1 MDIIYEIQ
9 QKYNSFSQKEKELA
23 NYIINFRESIKNIS
37 ITDLAEQIGISPS
50 TITRFSKKINCN
62 SFVDMKMK
70 LNISKEDSSGST
82 QGDLFSD
89 VHSYYSE
96 VIERTRTLLG
106 EELIY
111 DIVEEIKIAKKIYI
125 YGVGSSGLTAQEMMQ
140 RLLRMGFNVYS
151 ITDPHMMIIN
161 SVVVSSNDLV
171 IGISNSGSTKEV
183 IDSLKICRKNS
194 AKVVGITSFEESDIS
209 NYSDKLIVLP
219 NTSFVGSERFINTQ
233 FSIMYLFD
241 LISMI
246 LLKDPDRR
254 RNMQLTIE
262 AITK

>member
-9 QKYNSFSQKEKELA
+9 QKYNTFSQKEKELA
-23 NYIINFRESIKNIS
+23 NYIINSGESMRNIN
-37 ITDLAEQIGISPS
+37 ITVLAKRIGISPS

-70 LNISKEDSSGST
+70 LNLSKDESKKPS

-96 VIERTRTLLG
+96 VIGRTRALLDEG
-106 EELIY
+106 LIY
-111 DIVEEIKIAKKIYI
+111 DVVEEIKAAKKIYI

-161 SVVVSSNDLV
+161 SVVVSKDDLV
-171 IGISNSGSTKEV
+171 IGISNSGSTREV
-183 IDSLKICRKNS
+183 LDSLKICRNNS
-194 AKVVGITSFEESDIS
+194 AKIAGITSFEKSEIS
-209 NYSDKLIVLP
+209 TYSDKLIVLP
-219 NTSFVGSERFINTQ
+219 NTSFVGNERFINTQ

-246 LLKDPDRR
+246 LLKDSDRR